1 MFYFYDIF
9 VIKNGMLW
17 VQWSTKLVIGC
28 FRLQNWH
35 CGGVLPVCQRSWP
48 HLHHAL
54 QVRQASR
61 DTVQVRD
68 TGGSSV
74 WADTRAPHEEY
85 RRWHRTSYCKPL
97 HLEMWIYFIFFPDVM
112 FHQKAFMQMYLAVT
126 QFNSLFISFT
136 STEKQATLF
145 VHLCIVCCLSAFS
158 LQFYP
163 LMS

>member
-1 MFYFYDIF
+1 MAC
-9 VIKNGMLW
+9 
-17 VQWSTKLVIGC
+17 WSKRVIGC

-35 CGGVLPVCQRSWP
+35 RGGVLPVCQRSWP

-85 RRWHRTSYCKPL
+85 RRRHRTSYCKPL
-97 HLEMWIYFIFFPDVM
+97 HLWIWIYFIFF
-112 FHQKAFMQMYLAVT
+112 LNVT
-126 QFNSLFISFT
+126 FFTRSL
-136 STEKQATLF
+136 
-145 VHLCIVCCLSAFS
+145 LCKCIWQRHSSIACLSPSLPLKSRQRYLSICTSFPAQVFFFCFFS
-158 LQFYP
+158 VQFYP
-163 LMS
+163 LTS